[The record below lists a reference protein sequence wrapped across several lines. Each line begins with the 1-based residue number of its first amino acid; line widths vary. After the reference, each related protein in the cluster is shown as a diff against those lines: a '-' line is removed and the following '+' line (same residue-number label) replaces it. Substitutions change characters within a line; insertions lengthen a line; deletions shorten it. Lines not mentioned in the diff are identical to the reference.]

1 MTDYKALELEYGLPL
16 QAKRDLVAVRGRGA
30 CLYDEAGQEYIDC
43 AGGIGVASLG
53 HSHPKLV
60 AAIRQQAETLITC
73 PNIMYND
80 VRSKL
85 LKKLVEVSPKSLTRA
100 YLCNSGAEAIEAALK
115 FARLHSGRTNFVTA
129 MRGFHGRTMGAVS
142 ATYTPKYREAFQ
154 PLIPGF
160 DYVPFNK
167 IEKLDAA
174 VNDNTAAVMFE
185 LVQGEGGVNPIQA
198 EYLESVRNLCS
209 ERGVLLII
217 DEIQTG
223 FCRTGKFFACDH
235 FDLQPDIMCVAKAMG
250 GGVPIGAT
258 LLNAE
263 IKIEPGL
270 HGTTFG
276 GNPLACAAALT
287 AIEVYQTDHLA
298 ERAAELGEYF
308 EEQLHVADLSQVR
321 ALRRLGLMIGIELKH
336 KVQDKLAELLEQR
349 IIALPAGPNVIRM
362 LPPLVIEKDQIDRV
376 VKILRELLA

>member
-1 MTDYKALELEYGLPL
+1 MTDYRGLEHDFGVPL
-16 QAKRDLVAVRGRGA
+16 NPKRDLVAVRGSGA
-30 CLYDEAGQEYIDC
+30 LLYDEVGREYIDC
-43 AGGIGVASLG
+43 AAGIGVASLG

-60 AAIRQQAETLITC
+60 AAIKQQAETLITC

-80 VRSKL
+80 VRSEL
-85 LKKLVEVSPKSLTRA
+85 LEKLVEVSPASLGRA

-115 FARLHSGRTNFVTA
+115 FARLHTGRTNFVTA

-142 ATYTPKYREAFQ
+142 ATYTPRYREAFQ

-167 IEKLDAA
+167 IEKLEAV
-174 VNDNTAAVMFE
+174 VNDNTAAVLFE
-185 LVQGEGGVNPIQA
+185 LVQGEGGVNPAQA
-198 EYLESVRNLCS
+198 DYVAAARELCS
-209 ERGVLLII
+209 ARGVLLII

-223 FCRTGKFFACDH
+223 FCRTGKFFACEH
-235 FDLQPDIMCVAKAMG
+235 FELQPDILCLAKAMG

-258 LLNAE
+258 LLNPE
-263 IKIEPGL
+263 IRIEPGL

-276 GNPLACAAALT
+276 GNPLACAAALA
-287 AIEVYQTDHLA
+287 AIEVYQSDKLA
-298 ERAAELGEYF
+298 QRAAEMGEYF
-308 EEQLHVADLSQVR
+308 ETQLNVSDLSQVR
-321 ALRRLGLMIGIELKH
+321 ALRRLGLMIGIELKQ
-336 KVQDKLAELLEQR
+336 KVQDKLAQLLQHG

-376 VKILRELLA
+376 VTTLREILS

>member
-1 MTDYKALELEYGLPL
+1 MTDYKALEHEYGVPL
-16 QAKRDLVAVRGRGA
+16 QAKRDLVAVRGCGA
-30 CLYDEAGQEYIDC
+30 NLYDEAGQEYIDC

-53 HSHPKLV
+53 HSHPRLV
-60 AAIRQQAETLITC
+60 AAIRQQAEILITC

-85 LKKLVEVSPKSLTRA
+85 LKKLVEVTPRSLTRA
-100 YLCNSGAEAIEAALK
+100 YLCNSGAESIEAALK
-115 FARLHSGRTNFVTA
+115 FARLHTGRTNFVTA

-160 DYVPFNK
+160 DYVPYNK
-167 IEKLDAA
+167 IEKLDAV
-174 VNDNTAAVMFE
+174 VNDNTAAVMLE

-198 EYLESVRNLCS
+198 EYLAAVRKLCS
-209 ERGVLLII
+209 ERGVLLIV

-223 FCRTGKFFACDH
+223 FCRTGKFFASDH
-235 FDLQPDIMCVAKAMG
+235 FDLQPDMMCVAKAMG

-258 LLNAE
+258 LLSAE
-263 IKIEPGL
+263 IHIEPGL

-276 GNPLACAAALT
+276 GNPLACAAALA
-287 AIEVYQTDHLA
+287 AIDIYQSDNLA
-298 ERAAELGEYF
+298 ARAAELGDYF
-308 EEQLHVADLSQVR
+308 ETQLNAADLAQVR
-321 ALRRLGLMIGIELKH
+321 TVRRLGLMIGIELKQR
-336 KVQDKLAELLEQR
+336 VQDKLAELLAHR

-362 LPPLVIEKDQIDRV
+362 LPPLVIEKAQIDQV
-376 VKILRELLA
+376 VAVLREILK

>member
-1 MTDYKALELEYGLPL
+1 MTDYKALEHEYGVPL
-16 QAKRDLVAVRGRGA
+16 QAKRDLVAVRGNGA
-30 CLYDEAGQEYIDC
+30 LLYDEQDREYIDC
-43 AGGIGVASLG
+43 AAGIGVASLG
-53 HSHPKLV
+53 HCHPKLV
-60 AAIRQQAETLITC
+60 AAIKQQAETLITC

-85 LKKLVEVSPKSLTRA
+85 LKKLVEVTPESLTRA

-115 FARLHSGRTNFVTA
+115 FARLHTGRTNFVTA

-198 EYLESVRNLCS
+198 DYLASVRKLCS

-223 FCRTGKFFACDH
+223 FCRTGRFFACDH

-250 GGVPIGAT
+250 GGVPVGAT
-258 LLNAE
+258 LLNAD
-263 IKIEPGL
+263 INIEPGL

-276 GNPLACAAALT
+276 GNPLACAAALA
-287 AIEVYQTDHLA
+287 AIDVYQTDNLA
-298 ERAAELGEYF
+298 QRAAELGEYF
-308 EEQLHVADLSQVR
+308 EQQLNIDDLSQVR
-321 ALRRLGLMIGIELKH
+321 ALRRLGLMIGIELKQ
-336 KVQDKLAELLEQR
+336 KVQDKLAELLDHR

-362 LPPLVIEKDQIDRV
+362 LPPLVIEKEQIDRV
-376 VKILRELLA
+376 VKTLRELLA

>member
-1 MTDYKALELEYGLPL
+1 MTDYKALEHEYGIPL
-16 QAKRDLVAVRGRGA
+16 QAKRDLVAVRGNGA
-30 CLYDEAGQEYIDC
+30 LLFDEQDREYIDC
-43 AGGIGVASLG
+43 AAGIGVASLG
-53 HSHPKLV
+53 HCHPKLV
-60 AAIRQQAETLITC
+60 AAIKQQAETLITC

-80 VRSKL
+80 MRSKL
-85 LKKLVEVSPKSLTRA
+85 LKKLVEVTPESLTRA

-115 FARLHSGRTNFVTA
+115 FARLHTGRTNFVTA
-129 MRGFHGRTMGAVS
+129 MRGFHGRTMGALS

-160 DYVPFNK
+160 DYVPYNK

-174 VNDNTAAVMFE
+174 VNDSTAAVMFE

-198 EYLESVRNLCS
+198 DYLAAVRKLCS

-223 FCRTGKFFACDH
+223 FCRTGRFFACDH

-250 GGVPIGAT
+250 GGVPVGAT
-258 LLNAE
+258 LLNAD
-263 IKIEPGL
+263 INIETGL

-276 GNPLACAAALT
+276 GNPLACAAALA
-287 AIEVYQTDHLA
+287 AIDVYQTDNLA
-298 ERAAELGEYF
+298 QRAAELGDYF
-308 EEQLHVADLSQVR
+308 EQQLNVADLSQVR
-321 ALRRLGLMIGIELKH
+321 ALRRLGLMIGIELKQ
-336 KVQDKLAELLEQR
+336 KVQDKLAELLAHR

-362 LPPLVIEKDQIDRV
+362 LPPLVIEKEQIDQV
-376 VKILRELLA
+376 VKTLRELLA

>member
-1 MTDYKALELEYGLPL
+1 MTDYKALEHEFGIPL
-16 QAKRDLVAVRGRGA
+16 QAKRDLVAVRGNGA
-30 CLYDEAGQEYIDC
+30 LLYDEQDREYIDC
-43 AGGIGVASLG
+43 AAGIAVASLG
-53 HSHPKLV
+53 HCHPKLV
-60 AAIRQQAETLITC
+60 AAIKQQAETLITC
-73 PNIMYND
+73 PNIMYSD

-85 LKKLVEVSPKSLTRA
+85 LKKLVEVTPESLTRA

-115 FARLHSGRTNFVTA
+115 FARLHTGRTNFVTA

-174 VNDNTAAVMFE
+174 VNDSTAAVMFE
-185 LVQGEGGVNPIQA
+185 LVQGEGGVNPVQA
-198 EYLESVRNLCS
+198 DYLAAVRKLCS

-223 FCRTGKFFACDH
+223 FCRTGRFFACDH
-235 FDLQPDIMCVAKAMG
+235 FNLQPDIMCVAKAMG
-250 GGVPIGAT
+250 GGVPVGAT

-263 IKIEPGL
+263 INIEPGL

-276 GNPLACAAALT
+276 GNPLACAAALA
-287 AIEVYQTDHLA
+287 AIDVYQTDNLA
-298 ERAAELGEYF
+298 QRAEELGDYF
-308 EEQLHVADLSQVR
+308 EQQLNVADLSQVR
-321 ALRRLGLMIGIELKH
+321 ALRRLGLMIGIELKQ
-336 KVQDKLAELLEQR
+336 KVQDKLAQLIEHR

-362 LPPLVIEKDQIDRV
+362 LPPLVIEKEQIDRV
-376 VKILRELLA
+376 VKTLRELLA

>member
-1 MTDYKALELEYGLPL
+1 MTDYRALELEFGLPL
-16 QAKRDLVAVRGRGA
+16 QPKRDLVAVRGEGA
-30 CLYDEAGQEYIDC
+30 LLYDENGEEYIDFA
-43 AGGIGVASLG
+43 AGIAVASLG

-60 AAIRQQAETLITC
+60 AAIQQQAAILITC

-80 VRSKL
+80 VRSEL
-85 LKKLVEVSPKSLTRA
+85 LKKLVEVTPASLTRA
-100 YLCNSGAEAIEAALK
+100 YLCNSGAESIEAALK
-115 FARLHSGRTNFVTA
+115 FARLHTGRTNFVTA

-174 VNDNTAAVMFE
+174 VDDNTAAVMIE
-185 LVQGEGGVNPIQA
+185 LVQGEGGVNPVQA
-198 EYLESVRNLCS
+198 DYAAAAREICR
-209 ERGVLLII
+209 ERGALLII

-235 FDLQPDIMCVAKAMG
+235 FDLQPDMMCVAKAMG

-258 LLNAE
+258 LLNAD
-263 IKIEPGL
+263 IRIEPGL

-276 GNPLACAAALT
+276 GNPLACAAALA
-287 AIEVYQTDHLA
+287 AIDVYQSDKLA
-298 ERAAELGEYF
+298 QRAAEMGDYF
-308 EEQLHVADLSQVR
+308 EQQLNAADLSQVR
-321 ALRRLGLMIGIELKH
+321 ALRRLGLMIGIELKQ
-336 KVQDKLAELLEQR
+336 KVQDKLAQLLEHR

-362 LPPLVIEKDQIDRV
+362 LPPLIVEKAQIDRV
-376 VKILRELLA
+376 ASTLRKILA

>member
-1 MTDYKALELEYGLPL
+1 MTDYKALEHEFGVPL
-16 QAKRDLVAVRGRGA
+16 QAKRDLVAVRGNGA
-30 CLYDEAGQEYIDC
+30 LLYDEEGREYIDC
-43 AGGIGVASLG
+43 AAGIAVASLG
-53 HSHPKLV
+53 HCHPKLV
-60 AAIRQQAETLITC
+60 AAIQQQAETLITC

-85 LKKLVEVSPKSLTRA
+85 LRKLVEVTPASLTRA

-115 FARLHSGRTNFVTA
+115 FARLHTGRTNYVTA

-142 ATYTPKYREAFQ
+142 ATYTPRYREAFQ
-154 PLIPGF
+154 PLVPGF
-160 DYVPFNK
+160 EYVPFNK
-167 IEKLDAA
+167 FEKLDAV

-185 LVQGEGGVNPIQA
+185 LVQGEGGVNPIHA
-198 EYLESVRNLCS
+198 DYLAAVRKLCS
-209 ERGVLLII
+209 ERGVLLIV

-235 FDLQPDIMCVAKAMG
+235 FELQPDIMCVAKAMA

-263 IKIEPGL
+263 INIEPGL

-276 GNPLACAAALT
+276 GNPLACAAALA
-287 AIEVYQTDHLA
+287 AIDVYQTDNLA
-298 ERAAELGEYF
+298 QRAAELGDYF
-308 EEQLHVADLSQVR
+308 ETELQAADLSQVR
-321 ALRRLGLMIGIELKH
+321 ALRRLGLMIGIELKQ
-336 KVQDKLAELLEQR
+336 KVQDKLAELLAHR

-362 LPPLVIEKDQIDRV
+362 LPPLIITKDQIDQV
-376 VKILRELLA
+376 VKTLRELLA

>member
-1 MTDYKALELEYGLPL
+1 MTDYRTLEHEFGVPL
-16 QAKRDLVAVRGRGA
+16 QPKRDLVAVRGKGA
-30 CLYDEAGQEYIDC
+30 CLYDEQGQEYIDC
-43 AGGIGVASLG
+43 AAGIGVASLG
-53 HSHPKLV
+53 HCHPKLV
-60 AAIRQQAETLITC
+60 AAIQQQAETLITC

-80 VRSKL
+80 LRSRL
-85 LKKLVEVSPKSLTRA
+85 LEKLVEVSPASLTRA
-100 YLCNSGAEAIEAALK
+100 YLCNSGTEAIEAALK
-115 FARLHSGRTNFVTA
+115 FARLHTGRTNFVTA

-154 PLIPGF
+154 PLVPGF

-167 IEKLDAA
+167 IEKMDAA

-198 EYLESVRNLCS
+198 EYLAAVRKLCT

-250 GGVPIGAT
+250 GGMPIGAT

-276 GNPLACAAALT
+276 GNPLACAAALA
-287 AIEVYQTDHLA
+287 AIDVYQSDGLA
-298 ERAAELGEYF
+298 ERAAQMGDYF
-308 EEQLHVADLSQVR
+308 ESELCVADLSQVR
-321 ALRRLGLMIGIELKH
+321 TLRRLGLMIGIELKQ
-336 KVQDKLAELLEQR
+336 KVQDKLAELLER
-349 IIALPAGPNVIRM
+349 RVIALPAGPNVIRM
-362 LPPLVIEKDQIDRV
+362 LPPLVIEKQQIDQV
-376 VKILRELLA
+376 VKVLRELLA